1 MDLFTG
7 IISVIWILLYLGTLV
22 LSVPES
28 PEDSYHKW
36 L

>member
-1 MDLFTG
+1 MFTG
-7 IISVIWILLYLGTLV
+7 FISVIWILLYLGTLV

>member
-7 IISVIWILLYLGTLV
+7 IVSVIWILLYLGTLV

>member
-1 MDLFTG
+1 MDLFTV

-22 LSVPES
+22 LAWPES
-28 PEDSYHKW
+28 PEESYHKF

>member
-1 MDLFTG
+1 MGLFTG
-7 IISVIWILLYLGTLV
+7 IISVIWILLYLGTLA
-22 LSVPES
+22 LAMPES

>member
-1 MDLFTG
+1 MFTG
-7 IISVIWILLYLGTLV
+7 IVSVIWILLYLGTLV